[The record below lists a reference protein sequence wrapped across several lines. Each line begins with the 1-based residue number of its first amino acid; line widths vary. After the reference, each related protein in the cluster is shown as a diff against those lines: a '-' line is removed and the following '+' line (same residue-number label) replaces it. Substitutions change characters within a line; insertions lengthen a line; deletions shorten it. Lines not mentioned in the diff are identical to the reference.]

1 MDWTKKAEQLRF
13 DEKKSW
19 TQIAR
24 EMMGFF
30 PDLTE
35 SQVMEK
41 VRRKLR
47 YSDRY
52 EGKKHAK
59 PIPEELKKPK
69 ITPISESTEPV
80 IVDENWKGNN
90 IIRFGIVTDTHIN
103 SKYTQLTHLHTFYD
117 RCAELKVPIVYHVG
131 DIDEGEKMRP
141 GHQYE
146 CYTQG
151 ADDHVAEIVRV
162 YPKREGIITKFIT
175 GNHDASMIKH
185 CGYNI
190 GPAIARER
198 DDMIYLGPDWAVIN
212 LTPNCTLELRHPWD
226 GSSYA
231 SSYKVQKMVES
242 MEADSK
248 PNILAV
254 GHYHK
259 LGDFTPRNV
268 QTFLA
273 GAFQGQTPF
282 TRGKNLSV
290 EMGAWIVDAEVDKT
304 GTVVELVMRKVP
316 FYKAIKDDYLNWR

>member
-1 MDWTKKAEQLRF
+1 MNDWRQTIEDMWFKQKKTWRVISEYTM
-13 DEKKSW
+13 
-19 TQIAR
+19 TQ
-24 EMMGFF
+24 F
-30 PDLTE
+30 PDLTFE
-35 SQVMEK
+35 QAKEK
-41 VRRKLR
+41 ARTHIRR
-47 YSDRY
+47 DARY
-52 EGKKHAK
+52 EGKRNYT
-59 PIPEELKKPK
+59 PVPEEKKLK

-80 IVDENWKGNN
+80 IVDENWKGNR
-90 IIRFGIVTDTHIN
+90 IIRFGICTDSHIN

-146 CYTQG
+146 CYNQG

-162 YPKREGIITKFIT
+162 YPRREGVVTKFIT

-190 GPAIARER
+190 GPAIAAQR

-242 MEADSK
+242 MESDSK

-268 QTFLA
+268 QAFLA

-290 EMGAWIVDAEVDKT
+290 EMGAWIIEAEVDKV
-304 GTVVELVMRKVP
+304 GTIVELVMRKVP